1 MPEGGMNVEL
11 ASRELCSKIKE
22 GEAKLEE
29 GSIEEAET
37 SLREALSLNNEVR
50 RFVCFSFFLSCCVC
64 AAWRRG
70 ITSSSPTSS
79 SSCTEK
85 KTNKNLILKKPDRGG
100 GWGKV
105 QEARALLGRL
115 EYQRGNIEG
124 ALQVFEGIELT
135 ALVSRMRFFLL
146 EAKNRNRKGKPPKDG
161 TLTNF
166 LHAASLLL
174 EAIYLKAKSLQK
186 LGRLSGFYPFF
197 SLCSYKTHRLL
208 VCDEERRR

>member
-1 MPEGGMNVEL
+1 M
-11 ASRELCSKIKE
+11 
-22 GEAKLEE
+22 
-29 GSIEEAET
+29 
-37 SLREALSLNNEVR
+37 
-50 RFVCFSFFLSCCVC
+50 
-64 AAWRRG
+64 
-70 ITSSSPTSS
+70 
-79 SSCTEK
+79 
-85 KTNKNLILKKPDRGG
+85 
-100 GWGKV
+100 

-186 LGRLSGFYPFF
+186 LGRLSGFYAFF

-208 VCDEERRR
+208 VCDGERRRR